1 MDAES
6 VYTFR
11 HALLRDGAYDLQLP
25 TERARLHGLALALIE
40 QVFGA
45 PPPDDTGTRPSP
57 APVDAVALELAGHAA
72 MARSDPTLDPASA
85 ARLRSAHLSYLLRAG
100 YAARR
105 QFRLGE
111 AADVFDRLARAAA
124 DNLALKR
131 LAVHESADC
140 LRLAGQPRHALAGF
154 LHALNLAVELG
165 DRDARIAALIGQAAA
180 RLAAGQLEGLED
192 LYEQVLGLARSH
204 CSAVWECR
212 ALGNRSQLWDRQGN
226 LQRAI
231 QDCAESLR
239 IARELGNVELIGKQ
253 LSNLGNFLADAGR
266 QIEALPLYDEALSL
280 ARGNL
285 REEMVVKLG
294 TGAMWMDIGDIAK
307 AKPFLVSALELAER
321 CGEHR
326 MRSMALGNYAS
337 LLLNEGNSKEA
348 RAYVLRAIELDRET
362 GDLVAEGFHTGNL
375 ADGYLQDGE
384 PERAME
390 AYEQSV
396 SLCRRAGH
404 RPYELNWRAHLAVCL
419 ALLGRREEALN
430 TWNDAV
436 QGLRECGHLAAI
448 ERNADVMRLRL
459 GAVGMEPLPL
469 P

>member
-1 MDAES
+1 M
-6 VYTFR
+6 
-11 HALLRDGAYDLQLP
+11 
-25 TERARLHGLALALIE
+25 
-40 QVFGA
+40 
-45 PPPDDTGTRPSP
+45 
-57 APVDAVALELAGHAA
+57 
-72 MARSDPTLDPASA
+72 
-85 ARLRSAHLSYLLRAG
+85 
-100 YAARR
+100 
-105 QFRLGE
+105 
-111 AADVFDRLARAAA
+111 
-124 DNLALKR
+124 
-131 LAVHESADC
+131 
-140 LRLAGQPRHALAGF
+140 
-154 LHALNLAVELG
+154 
-165 DRDARIAALIGQAAA
+165 
-180 RLAAGQLEGLED
+180 
-192 LYEQVLGLARSH
+192 
-204 CSAVWECR
+204 WECR